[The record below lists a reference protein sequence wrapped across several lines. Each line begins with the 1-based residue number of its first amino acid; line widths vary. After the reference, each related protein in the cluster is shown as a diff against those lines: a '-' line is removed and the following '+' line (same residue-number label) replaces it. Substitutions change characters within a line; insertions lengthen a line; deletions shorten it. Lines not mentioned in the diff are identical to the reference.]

1 MTSGGGFE
9 DQIYAVHTDTG
20 GLVNGKPAVV
30 SSVFGGNG
38 TLAWEPTPGLV
49 AYVGYS
55 GAPLDDKAITALQR
69 LAARAA
75 P

>member
-1 MTSGGGFE
+1 
-9 DQIYAVHTDTG
+9 
-20 GLVNGKPAVV
+20 
-30 SSVFGGNG
+30 VFGGNG

-69 LAARAA
+69 LAARARA
-75 P
+75 LTSTQWQAINPQTIDQTNDPG

>member
-1 MTSGGGFE
+1 M
-9 DQIYAVHTDTG
+9 
-20 GLVNGKPAVV
+20 
-30 SSVFGGNG
+30 FGGNA

-69 LAARAA
+69 LAARARVVTDTQWQA
-75 P
+75 INPQTIDQTNDPG